1 MQQAIIVSIS
11 TRCRDGGENILGN
24 REGRRI
30 LEALMKRIPTGKSLA
45 VRGVHCMSLCKRPCV
60 VSFMSANSFINSFSD
75 LDPEDPE
82 HIDAIIEFTGIYIKA
97 TEGFVLRDQRP
108 APLRASILGRYRP
121 LESNSDLVSNL
132 SQFIRRNLDQ

>member
-60 VSFMSANSFINSFSD
+60 VSFMSANSFIIHSVIWILKSLSVLTQSLSFLVYPARPPRALCCVTNVQRHRESVF
-75 LDPEDPE
+75 LG
-82 HIDAIIEFTGIYIKA
+82 AIFH
-97 TEGFVLRDQRP
+97 LR
-108 APLRASILGRYRP
+108 
-121 LESNSDLVSNL
+121 
-132 SQFIRRNLDQ
+132 QFQI